1 MQLYRVI
8 LSISVSYPTQTI
20 YVKANS
26 REHALNMALLNEGR
40 SVDEFNTILVTPLDE
55 ISIDS
60 SVYELSDHND
70 EEFVFDHDQLKSF
83 KKVDVVESTLVK
95 FELDDGTVI
104 EINIPNLKR
113 TFLSELASRSDAVV
127 KVIKQGEHN

>member
-26 REHALNMALLNEGR
+26 REHALNMALLNEGC

>member
-104 EINIPNLKR
+104 EIPNLKR